1 MRNGII
7 LGCLLGVL
15 TMSFVGVQITLG
27 QGATAQAGGES
38 ITCPNCKTETLA
50 TKKGGGVHL
59 ETRMLCPN
67 CKGKGTALEPHVCN
81 KCGQEVLLCDLC
93 KKVVAR
99 VVEKPTAQVKCPNC
113 KERVTVTKKG
123 GGVHLEKAMECPS
136 CKKKVEGLEA
146 IECERCGKEMLSCPI
161 CRQHVGSVVKKVPAV
176 ELKCPSCKEMTQ
188 ATKKGGGVHLEKTM
202 VCPNCKMELK
212 DADIHTCSKC
222 GAEMATCPLCNKPM

>member
-1 MRNGII
+1 MRYGMI
-7 LGCLLGVL
+7 LGCLLGILAV
-15 TMSFVGVQITLG
+15 SFVGVQATLG
-27 QGATAQAGGES
+27 QEPS
-38 ITCPNCKTETLA
+38 EKITCPTCKTETLA

-81 KCGQEVLLCDLC
+81 KCGQEVLLCDAC

-99 VVEKPTAQVKCPNC
+99 VVEKPTAQVKCPSC
-113 KERVTVTKKG
+113 KETVTVTKKG

-146 IECERCGKEMLSCPI
+146 VECERCGKEMLSCPI
-161 CRQHVGSVVKKVPAV
+161 CRQHVGSVVKESPVA

-212 DADIHTCSKC
+212 DADVHTCSKC
-222 GAEMATCPLCNKPM
+222 GADMLLCPMCKKPM